1 MKYLANETNMI
12 HNYWIKDSTRSQII
26 TKTQIPNQNNFSL
39 FGCYFN
45 FMDERGLSF
54 HLDEKTDI
62 ETDKLF
68 TKNNFQYFVLEHDNV
83 KELLILPNENLVG
96 YTEKLISKI
105 DSCKSNEEVLQLMIL
120 EMNI

>member
-1 MKYLANETNMI
+1 MKYLANETNMTQ
-12 HNYWIKDSTRSQII
+12 NYWIKDSTRSQII

-68 TKNNFQYFVLEHDNV
+68 TKNDFQYFVLEHDNV

-105 DSCKSNEEVLQLMIL
+105 DSCKTN
-120 EMNI
+120 